1 MQKWEYHIITANVE
15 WERSSSSYRGPFSV
29 KHAGLGNAE
38 LKKLSNEGWEM
49 VYVIP
54 LVSPPTITQQ
64 VGATMAIQYIFRR
77 PRPDTS
83 REQKGSAEEK

>member
-1 MQKWEYHIITANVE
+1 MERWEYHIITTDVE
-15 WERSSSSYRGPFSV
+15 WERASHSYRGPFSV
-29 KHAGLGNAE
+29 KRAGLSSAE

-54 LVSPPTITQQ
+54 LVSPPTIMHQ

-77 PRPDTS
+77 PKPETNH
-83 REQKGSAEEK
+83 Q